1 MEQKLTREQAISV
14 VEMAAVSNINN
25 LTADR
30 IEALA
35 GGHGMLNLSVFTC
48 ANVIIDALA
57 NGGKLEVKNANT
69 KRLPMEDILEKCI
82 NVCKAG
88 GCDPANAA
96 LLGAVMM
103 YFAGSAAQVGIP
115 AGNRKLGALARIIA
129 GNDRCGVAT
138 IPTAKMNNRLSGFPA
153 VQAVYRAMEE
163 GTLTEIVGSNIPQ
176 PVAGSALYGHSAL
189 GEDYVY
195 PQLASNGA
203 RIGTEAMIK
212 AFIGSGMRPHPFTC
226 ALFGAAAILEI
237 VHPDAEINEVY
248 GPYGKFNSAMLAG
261 RVAAETAG
269 LPPLLHMRG
278 TGEEHDTG
286 RVIGDLAL
294 ILKDVGGPSVIGLM
308 AVHEIVAAFS
318 ENIAGTSG
326 NATNSPLGHICGYA
340 VCLMRALMH
349 YDGDQKAAIDAVIA
363 DRVAGSFSPEL
374 ALCSINIL
382 ARKAAEIRPGL
393 VTTLLIEG
401 TEPAR
406 YNILHSRCIAA
417 YDLFS
422 VGKSVSEVV
431 EQFDNERL
439 DLVVRN
445 ASKFFTEKFGKP
457 VEIKI
462 TAARAGAR
470 RKKSKMAQKYIAFD
484 PYFDVDVRCGDQF
497 VSLKGLAHDIVPRV
511 AKGELKEIEW
521 AMPMACPVCAENVLA
536 GNHLFNIVVPVA
548 MAAVMGICSVD
559 EAADLAEKAAYV
571 TAGIPGC
578 KQPAKNVANLAA
590 GIAQYICK

>member
-1 MEQKLTREQAISV
+1 MAKAIERNRAISI
-14 VEMAAVSNINN
+14 VEMAAVSDINN

-35 GGHGMLNLSVFTC
+35 GGHGMLNLSVYTC
-48 ANVIIDALA
+48 ANVIIESLS
-57 NGGKLEVKNANT
+57 NGGKLDVKNANA

-82 NVCKAG
+82 AVSKAG

-96 LLGAVMM
+96 LMGAVMM

-115 AGNRKLGALARIIA
+115 AGNRKLGAMARLIA

-138 IPTAKMNNRLSGFPA
+138 IPTAKMNNKISGFPA
-153 VQAVYRAMEE
+153 VQAVYRAMED
-163 GTLTEIVGSNIPQ
+163 GTLTEIDGYNIPQ

-203 RIGTEAMIK
+203 RIGTQAMMK
-212 AFIGSGMRPHPFTC
+212 AFAGAGMRPHPFTC

-237 VHPDAEINEVY
+237 VHPDAEISEEY

-269 LPPLLHMRG
+269 LPPTLHIRG
-278 TGEEHDTG
+278 TNEEYDTG
-286 RVIGDLAL
+286 RVIGDLGL
-294 ILKDVGGPSVIGLM
+294 ILKDVGGPSVIGMM
-308 AVHEIVAAFS
+308 ALHEIVAVFS

-326 NATNSPLGHICGYA
+326 NATNSPLGHIAGYA
-340 VCLMRALMH
+340 VSMMRALMH
-349 YDGDQKAAIDAVIA
+349 FDGDKKAASEAVVA
-363 DRVAGSFSPEL
+363 DRVAGSFNPEL

-382 ARKAAEIRPGL
+382 ARKAAEIRPGP
-393 VTTLLIEG
+393 VTTLLIEA

-406 YNILHSRCIAA
+406 FSALHSKCEAA
-417 YDLFS
+417 YDLLTS
-422 VGKSVSEVV
+422 GKSVTEVV
-431 EQFDNERL
+431 TQFDNERL
-439 DLVVRN
+439 NLVERN
-445 ASKFFTEKFGKP
+445 ASRFFTEKMGKP

-462 TAARAGAR
+462 TAAHAGAR
-470 RKKSKMAQKYIAFD
+470 RTKSKMAQKYIAFD
-484 PYFDVDVRCGDQF
+484 PYFDVEVKCGDQTA
-497 VSLKGLAHDIVPRV
+497 VLRGLAHDIVPRV
-511 AKGELKEIEW
+511 SKGEMQDIAW
-521 AMPMACPVCAENVLA
+521 AMPMACPTCAENVLA

-548 MAAVMGICSVD
+548 MAAILGHNTVD
-559 EAADLAEKAAYV
+559 EAADLAEKAAYI

-578 KQPAKNVANLAA
+578 KIPAKNVANLAVRIA
-590 GIAQYICK
+590 GYACE